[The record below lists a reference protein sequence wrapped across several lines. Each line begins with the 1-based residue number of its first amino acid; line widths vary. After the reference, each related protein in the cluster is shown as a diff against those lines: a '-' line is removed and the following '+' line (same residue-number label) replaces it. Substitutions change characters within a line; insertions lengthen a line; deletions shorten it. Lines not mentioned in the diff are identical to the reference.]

1 LVRCRYI
8 AAGRGFADALALLAA
23 RLPPDELLLTMSRLA
38 SINKLLATLSLRSRR
53 STSYRRIDGSL
64 VLALACTALTV
75 AAAIALVH
83 FHNLDLP

>member
-1 LVRCRYI
+1 
-8 AAGRGFADALALLAA
+8 
-23 RLPPDELLLTMSRLA
+23 MSRLA

-53 STSYRRIDGSL
+53 STSYRRIDGTL